1 MLDHLTDTQFEEY
14 CFDPLKSMVFVN
26 VRWRKRTGHDSSPSD
41 QGRDISL
48 EESGVIS
55 EIWFALL

>member
-1 MLDHLTDTQFEEY
+1 
-14 CFDPLKSMVFVN
+14 VFVN

-41 QGRDISL
+41 QGRDISI